1 MADESEEKNL
11 PASQKKLTDARRKGQ
26 TSNSKDFV
34 SGFTLLAAVLYL
46 LNQWPMMRDR
56 LVELIDV
63 VSSSADRPFAEAW
76 PRAVYGTLDVLVMT
90 TVPLLA
96 LVFAV
101 AVVMGMAAT
110 RGPVFSF
117 ESVKL
122 QFDHISPMKGAKRIF
137 SSKNVMEFV
146 KSLVKVVVVTVAF
159 WTVLRGY
166 IPPLFQTPSCGEGCL
181 GQMVISTLQPLA
193 VTAVIAFVV
202 IGILDMP
209 LQRHLFLKE
218 MRMSLTEKKKE
229 MKELEGNPQIKA
241 ERRRLQFMFARQRRC
256 AKACAMPLLSSHK
269 KIVSSGSVYHR
280 EEEPVPLICSKARGQ
295 AGDEMVAEA
304 RRLGIPVVEDA
315 SLVDHAHPPCDRR
328 QDSARCLHGCRPP
341 PGPVRDLTLFH
352 A

>member
-11 PASQKKLTDARRKGQ
+11 PASQKKLKDARKKGQ
-26 TSNSKDFV
+26 TSNSKDLV

-56 LVELIDV
+56 LVGLIDI
-63 VSSSADRPFAEAW
+63 VSSSADRPFAETW
-76 PRAVYGTLDVLVMT
+76 PRAVYGMLDVLVMT

-96 LVFAV
+96 LVFGV

-110 RGPVFSF
+110 GGPVFSF

-137 SSKNVMEFV
+137 SSKNVIEFV
-146 KSLVKVVVVTVAF
+146 KSLVKVVVVAVAF

-166 IPPLFQTPSCGEGCL
+166 IPPLFQTPSCGEDCL

-193 VTAVIAFVV
+193 VTAVIAVVV

-229 MKELEGNPQIKA
+229 MKELEGNPLIKG
-241 ERRRLQFMFARQRRC
+241 ERRRLQFMFAT
-256 AKACAMPLLSSHK
+256 AKKVRKGVRHAAFVVAHEDRVVGIL
-269 KIVSSGSVYHR
+269 YHR
-280 EEEPVPLICSKARGQ
+280 EDAPLPLICSKARGD
-295 AGDEMVAEA
+295 AGDDMVAEA
-304 RRLGIPVVEDA
+304 RRLGIPVAEDA
-315 SLVDHAHPPCDRR
+315 SLVDLLIPGKVGDSIP
-328 QDSARCLHGCRPP
+328 QDTYTDIARLL
-341 PGPVRDLTLFH
+341 VRFGI
-352 A
+352 

>member
-34 SGFTLLAAVLYL
+34 SGFTLLAAVLFL
-46 LNQWPMMRDR
+46 LNQWPTMRDR
-56 LVELIDV
+56 LVGLIDV
-63 VSSSADRPFAEAW
+63 VSNSADKPFAETW
-76 PRAVYGTLDVLVMT
+76 PRAVYGMLDVLVMS

-96 LVFAV
+96 VVFAV

-110 RGPVFSF
+110 GGPLFSF

-137 SSKNVMEFV
+137 SSKNVVEFV
-146 KSLVKVVVVTVAF
+146 KSLAKVIVLTAAF
-159 WTVLRGY
+159 WTVLRGF
-166 IPPLFQTPSCGEGCL
+166 IPPLFQIPACGESCL

-193 VTAVIAFVV
+193 VTAVIAFVI
-202 IGILDMP
+202 IGVLDMP

-229 MKELEGNPQIKA
+229 MKELDGNPLIKA
-241 ERRRLQFMFARQRRC
+241 ERRRLQFMFAM
-256 AKACAMPLLSSHK
+256 AKKVRKGVRHAA
-269 KIVSSGSVYHR
+269 IVVAQEDRVVGILYHR

-304 RRLGIPVVEDA
+304 RRLGIPVAEDA
-315 SLVDHAHPPCDRR
+315 SLVDMLMPQAIGDRIPAESFT
-328 QDSARCLHGCRPP
+328 DIARLL
-341 PGPVRDLTLFH
+341 VRFGI
-352 A
+352 

>member
-11 PASQKKLTDARRKGQ
+11 PASHKKLTDARRKGQ
-26 TSNSKDFV
+26 TSNSKDLV
-34 SGFTLLAAVLYL
+34 SGFTMLAATLYL

-56 LVELIDV
+56 LVELIDI
-63 VSSSADRPFAEAW
+63 VSASTDRPFAETW
-76 PRAVYGTLDVLVMT
+76 QRAVYGTIDVLIMT
-90 TVPLLA
+90 TVPLLV

-110 RGPVFSF
+110 GGPVFSF
-117 ESVKL
+117 EPVKL

-137 SSKNVMEFV
+137 SSKNVIEFA

-193 VTAVIAFVV
+193 VSAVIAFVV

-241 ERRRLQFMFARQRRC
+241 ERRRLQFMFA
-256 AKACAMPLLSSHK
+256 AKKVRKGVRHAAFVVAQEDRVVGIL
-269 KIVSSGSVYHR
+269 YHR

-304 RRLGIPVVEDA
+304 RRLGIPVAEDA
-315 SLVDHAHPPCDRR
+315 SLVDMLIPQAIGDRIPAESFT
-328 QDSARCLHGCRPP
+328 DVARLL
-341 PGPVRDLTLFH
+341 VRFGI
-352 A
+352 

>member
-46 LNQWPMMRDR
+46 LNQWPTMRDR
-56 LVELIDV
+56 LVGLIDV

-110 RGPVFSF
+110 GGPVFSF
-117 ESVKL
+117 ETVKL

-146 KSLVKVVVVTVAF
+146 KSLVKVVVVAVTF

-166 IPPLFQTPSCGEGCL
+166 IPALFQTPSCGEDCL
-181 GQMVISTLQPLA
+181 GQMVISTLHPLA

-202 IGILDMP
+202 IGLLDMP
-209 LQRHLFLKE
+209 LQRYLFLKE

-229 MKELEGNPQIKA
+229 MKELEGNPLIKA
-241 ERRRLQFMFARQRRC
+241 ERRRLQFMFA
-256 AKACAMPLLSSHK
+256 AKRVRKGVRHAAFVVAHEDRVVGIL
-269 KIVSSGSVYHR
+269 YHR

-304 RRLGIPVVEDA
+304 RRLEIPVAEDA
-315 SLVDHAHPPCDRR
+315 ALLDMLIPHTIGDRIPPDAYTDIARLLVRF
-328 QDSARCLHGCRPP
+328 GI
-341 PGPVRDLTLFH
+341 
-352 A
+352 

>member
-11 PASQKKLTDARRKGQ
+11 PASHKKLTDARRKGQ
-26 TSNSKDFV
+26 TSNSKDLV
-34 SGFTLLAAVLYL
+34 SGFTMLAATLYL

-56 LVELIDV
+56 LVGLIDI
-63 VSSSADRPFAEAW
+63 VSASTDRPFAETW
-76 PRAVYGTLDVLVMT
+76 QRAVYGTIDVLVMT
-90 TVPLLA
+90 TVPLLVI
-96 LVFAV
+96 VFAV

-110 RGPVFSF
+110 GCPVFSF
-117 ESVKL
+117 ETVKL

-137 SSKNVMEFV
+137 SSKNVIEFA

-229 MKELEGNPQIKA
+229 MKELEGNPLIKA
-241 ERRRLQFMFARQRRC
+241 ERRRLQFMFA
-256 AKACAMPLLSSHK
+256 AKKVRKGVRHAAFVVAQEDRVVGIL
-269 KIVSSGSVYHR
+269 YHR

-304 RRLGIPVVEDA
+304 RRLGIPVAEDA
-315 SLVDHAHPPCDRR
+315 SLVDMLIPQAIGDRIPPESFTDV
-328 QDSARCLHGCRPP
+328 ARLL
-341 PGPVRDLTLFH
+341 VRFEL
-352 A
+352 

>member
-26 TSNSKDFV
+26 TSNSKDLV
-34 SGFTLLAAVLYL
+34 SGFTMLAATLYL

-56 LVELIDV
+56 LVGLIDI
-63 VSSSADRPFAEAW
+63 VSASTDRPFAETW
-76 PRAVYGTLDVLVMT
+76 QRAVYGTIDVLVMT
-90 TVPLLA
+90 TVPLLVI
-96 LVFAV
+96 VFAV

-110 RGPVFSF
+110 GGPVFSF
-117 ESVKL
+117 ETVKL

-137 SSKNVMEFV
+137 SSKNVIEFA

-229 MKELEGNPQIKA
+229 MKELEGNPLIKA
-241 ERRRLQFMFARQRRC
+241 ERRRLQFMFA
-256 AKACAMPLLSSHK
+256 AKKVRKGVRHAAFVVAQEDRVVGIL
-269 KIVSSGSVYHR
+269 YHR

-304 RRLGIPVVEDA
+304 RRLGIPVAEDA
-315 SLVDHAHPPCDRR
+315 SLVDMLIPQAIGDRIPPESFTDV
-328 QDSARCLHGCRPP
+328 ARLL
-341 PGPVRDLTLFH
+341 VRFEL
-352 A
+352 

>member
-1 MADESEEKNL
+1 MANDESEEKNL
-11 PASQKKLTDARRKGQ
+11 PASQKKLTEARRKGQ

-56 LVELIDV
+56 LVGLIDV

-110 RGPVFSF
+110 GGPVFSF

-137 SSKNVMEFV
+137 SSKNVMEFA

-229 MKELEGNPQIKA
+229 MKELEGNPLIKG
-241 ERRRLQFMFARQRRC
+241 ERRRLQFMFAR
-256 AKACAMPLLSSHK
+256 AKKVRKGVRHAAFVIAQEDRVVGIL
-269 KIVSSGSVYHR
+269 YHR
-280 EEEPVPLICSKARGQ
+280 VDEPLPLICSKARGQ

-315 SLVDHAHPPCDRR
+315 SLVDVLIPHAVGDQIP
-328 QDSARCLHGCRPP
+328 QDSYTDIARLL
-341 PGPVRDLTLFH
+341 VRFGI
-352 A
+352 